1 MSDLDIV
8 EIPADVKD
16 NSPHSIRI
24 QWRSVRDA
32 WPDEIDSGKRSLSTF
47 GYTLYE
53 WDDVD
58 ADGIRVTMHRFV
70 SQTGDTVDLFATYYY
85 TRVKCTDCEY
95 SYATRYIAV
104 TDSDGITH
112 RAAPFCDEHGRV
124 VKRIT
129 NQQAGFSWHESEP
142 LLIGQHD

>member
-85 TRVKCTDCEY
+85 TRVACADCRH
-95 SYATRYIAV
+95 SYAEYYQ
-104 TDSDGITH
+104 
-112 RAAPFCDEHGRV
+112 
-124 VKRIT
+124 RIT
-129 NQQAGFSWHESEP
+129 TDTDTSEAVPRCGTHADMFRRSLRGVFGVTLHESEY
-142 LLIGQHD
+142 LRIGQHD